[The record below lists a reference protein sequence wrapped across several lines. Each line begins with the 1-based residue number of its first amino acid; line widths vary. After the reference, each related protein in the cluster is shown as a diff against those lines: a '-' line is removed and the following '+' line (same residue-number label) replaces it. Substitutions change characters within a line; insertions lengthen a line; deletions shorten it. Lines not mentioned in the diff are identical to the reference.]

1 MRAYFFVEV
10 AVWQQKH
17 RPQLIVAEI
26 ASSTFRGFFALA
38 VAANYSFYTL
48 GGDAV
53 GVVHHFHQDEFA
65 VAAVGLVHVQHSMGS
80 SAGTGERIENYIII
94 CSYPFYNSIQ

>member
-10 AVWQQKH
+10 AVRQQKH

-26 ASSTFRGFFALA
+26 AAGAFHGFFVLA
-38 VAANYSFYTL
+38 VAVNHPFNTL

-53 GVVHHFHQDEFA
+53 GVVHHFNKDEFT
-65 VAAVGLVHVQHSMGS
+65 VAAVGLVHIQHSMGS
-80 SAGTGERIENYIII
+80 SA
-94 CSYPFYNSIQ
+94 